1 MAARRLLAPLVAAL
15 LLQGAAT
22 AAPPVVTWVTPD
34 LSNDTNNFGNHYLS
48 FLMGRLPAFDH
59 HVMQG
64 SFGRVWHEMQSKR
77 AGACVFNAIKTPERE
92 AVAVF
97 SRRPLLWP
105 AYRLY
110 FSPPHRAAFTPYL
123 DSEGRVDLGKLTA
136 APLHG
141 AVTASRAYN
150 SVIDGFINAHNKAR
164 PLDSLLSTRQILNL
178 VRAEHLDF
186 AFATLADIEQHDGSL
201 DSLPIA
207 GGDAWNPSYVACTR
221 DKTGLAVIAAVDE
234 VFEEQENWAE
244 YVEPLRSVLP
254 AADYAVV
261 LRSKP

>member
-1 MAARRLLAPLVAAL
+1 MAARRPLGLLLAAL
-15 LLQGAAT
+15 LLQGAAS

-64 SFGRVWHEMQSKR
+64 SFGRVWHEMQSDR
-77 AGACVFNAIKTPERE
+77 GGTCVFSALKTPERE

-123 DSEGRVDLGKLTA
+123 DGEGRVDLGKLTA

-141 AVTASRAYN
+141 AITASRAYN
-150 SVIDGFINAHNKAR
+150 SVIDAFINAHNKAR

-186 AFATLADIEQHDGSL
+186 AFATSADIEQHDGSL
-201 DSLPIA
+201 DSLSIA
-207 GGDAWNPSYVACTR
+207 GADAWNPSFVACTR
-221 DKTGLAVIAAVDE
+221 DKTGQAVIAAVDQ
-234 VFEEQENWAE
+234 VFENQESWAE

-254 AADYAVV
+254 PADYAVV